1 MELATNFLRHLEDI
15 GPELRTYQDGIL
27 IELAFDRTIGTEQV
41 PASVLL
47 ETADDLTARL
57 RTQTTQA
64 LLLASKI
71 HAFDAHAPSRIAEMM
86 SIHGYFKSHRLSHP
100 LNAYSTALFISRLSP
115 QDVVLERTVQLY
127 ALLKKQHRFIVTP
140 LLTSFVYFHATTRGD
155 LDELATRIETVY
167 QRLKR
172 RFGRAQQTYVVA
184 LLFALLPEDDW
195 DRYIAQLEL
204 SKKLHRKHHV
214 PLSFHGM
221 LALLGDPSE
230 HATTLE
236 RMAETLRSDLHFKYR
251 KDLIYLTAI
260 RLYLSQQTILQQLF
274 PSSILP
280 PDSTD
285 TIPFLLFPVDL
296 TDTSHATDGGIDGGF
311 DGGGDGG
318 GGGGE

>member
-1 MELATNFLRHLEDI
+1 MEIATTFLRQLDHI
-15 GPELRTYQDGIL
+15 GPEFRTYQDGIL

-41 PASVLL
+41 SASVLL
-47 ETADDLTARL
+47 ETAYDLKIRL

-71 HAFDAHAPSRIAEMM
+71 HAFDTHTPSRIAEMM

-100 LNAYSTALFISRLSP
+100 LNAYSTALFISRLTP
-115 QDVVLERTVQLY
+115 QDAVLERTVQLY
-127 ALLKKQHRFIVTP
+127 TRLKKQHRFIVSP
-140 LLTSFVYFHATTRGD
+140 LLISFVYFHATTRGE
-155 LDELATRIETVY
+155 LDELASRIETVY

-184 LLFALLPEDDW
+184 LIFALLPEDDW
-195 DRYIAQLEL
+195 DRYIAQVEA
-204 SKKLHRKHHV
+204 SRKIHRKHHV

-221 LALLGDPSE
+221 LALLGDPNVHTSS
-230 HATTLE
+230 LE
-236 RMAETLRSDLHFKYR
+236 RMAEALRSDLHFKYR
-251 KDLIYLTAI
+251 KDLVYLTAI

-280 PDSTD
+280 PDGAD
-285 TIPFLLFPVDL
+285 AIPFLLFPVDL

-318 GGGGE
+318 GGGE

>member
-1 MELATNFLRHLEDI
+1 MELATNFLRHLDDI

-127 ALLKKQHRFIVTP
+127 TLLKKQHRFIVTP

-195 DRYIAQLEL
+195 DRYIAQLES

-230 HATTLE
+230 HATSLE
-236 RMAETLRSDLHFKYR
+236 RMAEMLRSDLHFKYR

>member
-1 MELATNFLRHLEDI
+1 MGMATAFLRHLNDI

-41 PASVLL
+41 STSVLL
-47 ETADDLTARL
+47 DTADDLTTRL

-115 QDVVLERTVQLY
+115 QDAVLDRTIQLY
-127 ALLKKQHRFIVTP
+127 TRLKKQHRFIVTP
-140 LLTSFVYFHATTRGD
+140 LLTSFIYFHAATRGEI
-155 LDELATRIETVY
+155 DELATQIETVY

-172 RFGRAQQTYVVA
+172 RFGRAQQTYIVA
-184 LLFALLPEDDW
+184 LLFALLPENDW
-195 DRYIAQLEL
+195 DRYIVQLET
-204 SKKLHRKHHV
+204 SRKLHRKHHV
-214 PLSFHGM
+214 TLSFHGM
-221 LALLGDPSE
+221 LALLGNPSE
-230 HATTLE
+230 HASSLE
-236 RMAETLRSDLHFKYR
+236 QMADDLRQDLHFKYR

-280 PDSTD
+280 PDGTG
-285 TIPFLLFPVDL
+285 IPFLLFPVDL

-318 GGGGE
+318 GGE